1 MVRKKL
7 GDLNLLDDFLFNAM
21 VSHGKDGE
29 RFCRKLLKII
39 FGREFWKLTVIPQK
53 VYYGTDTDKHGA
65 RLDVYLNDDATCVEA
80 ENGTIYD
87 IEPDKNSNS
96 ASVTALPRRIRFYHA
111 VIDGRSFQSGADY
124 DSLKNVITI
133 MITPFDP
140 FGKDRMVYTI
150 RNMCE
155 EDPTV
160 PYDDGVRSLFL
171 YTKGKIGIKNE
182 ALRQLLN
189 YMEKTNEQ
197 NAVNEDLKELQGM
210 VEKVK
215 DDREV
220 SLEFMKS
227 YEREKYIFEQGEKA
241 ERKRSE
247 EAIKNATKEV
257 ADATKRAEDAT
268 KRAEDVTKAA
278 EEKINRNFVETVE
291 NVTKNFHVSI
301 QEACEKLGRSYEDYL
316 QIKES

>member
-1 MVRKKL
+1 
-7 GDLNLLDDFLFNAM
+7 
-21 VSHGKDGE
+21 
-29 RFCRKLLKII
+29 
-39 FGREFWKLTVIPQK
+39 
-53 VYYGTDTDKHGA
+53 
-65 RLDVYLNDDATCVEA
+65 
-80 ENGTIYD
+80 
-87 IEPDKNSNS
+87 
-96 ASVTALPRRIRFYHA
+96 
-111 VIDGRSFQSGADY
+111 
-124 DSLKNVITI
+124 
-133 MITPFDP
+133 
-140 FGKDRMVYTI
+140 
-150 RNMCE
+150 
-155 EDPTV
+155 
-160 PYDDGVRSLFL
+160 
-171 YTKGKIGIKNE
+171 
-182 ALRQLLN
+182 
-189 YMEKTNEQ
+189 
-197 NAVNEDLKELQGM
+197 VNEDLKELQGM